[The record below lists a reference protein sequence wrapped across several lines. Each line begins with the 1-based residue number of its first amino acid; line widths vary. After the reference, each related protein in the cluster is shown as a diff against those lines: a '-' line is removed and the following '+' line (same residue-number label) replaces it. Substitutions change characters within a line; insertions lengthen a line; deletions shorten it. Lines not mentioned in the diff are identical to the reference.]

1 MSNGGL
7 VQIASHGTMDL
18 TLTGNPEITF
28 FNIIYRRYT
37 NFGIL
42 LKELPFDNDTVFGTT
57 SIITIPKTGQLLSK
71 LILKINLPYIDFS
84 DINEKIINN
93 ESQKYYSYYD
103 SFIYFLNKLKNIIN
117 NFFSGY
123 TFDGTDYTTDFS
135 NFILSYLNVN
145 DYNNFFISISSF
157 FNDLEDKYSNV
168 LSTYYNA
175 SLFKIVD
182 GQLVFIY
189 EKWDKNQLSYIIFK
203 DTIYENIKILDQLND
218 FLYSKLLTFTDSEST
233 FTISWKDKM
242 ALNLFNKIDLFIGSN
257 KINSLSES
265 YIKNYGELYYKN
277 KNVYNKF
284 SGDTL
289 NFNEYLD
296 SNTVYLV
303 IPFWFNKNYGLSV
316 PLTANYF
323 NPIQIKLHTKPF
335 AECIKINVSNS
346 LNNFSKNELLKNI
359 LEEYYNEYNK
369 LKISMI
375 AEYIFLDNLET
386 KKFAESSHEY
396 LVTQTQQLEFDN
408 LTIKG
413 SYGLDFYHCCKELFW
428 NLVKKFEYDDVFVK
442 DNVPNPEAIY
452 YQIIYNPNVPFN
464 LNLFVSSL
472 VDIYS
477 KTDKSIDIEKVSDVV
492 TFKQYNSSTFL
503 KSEITINGTIFSKE
517 NGNFYRFLQPYIYYN
532 SLSMESNTNVYSFS
546 LSPTEFQPT
555 GSINFGKIPTIC
567 LLTQINPL
575 FKENLD
581 KYKLVVETT
590 NYNILRFIGGVVGL
604 AYTYNY

>member
-1 MSNGGL
+1 MSDGGL

-117 NFFSGY
+117 NFFAGY
-123 TFDGTDYTTDFS
+123 TFDGTDYTMDFS
-135 NFILSYLNVN
+135 NFILSYLNLN

-189 EKWDKNQLSYIIFK
+189 ENWDKNQLNYVIFK

-218 FLYSKLLTFTDSEST
+218 FLYSKLLSFTDSKST

-284 SGDTL
+284 SGDAL
-289 NFNEYLD
+289 NFNDYLD

-303 IPFWFNKNYGLSV
+303 VPFWFNKNYGLSV

-335 AECIKINVSNS
+335 AECIKINASNT

-375 AEYIFLDNLET
+375 AEYVFLDNLET

-442 DNVPNPEAIY
+442 DSVPNPESIY
-452 YQIIYNPNVPFN
+452 YQIIYNPNVLFN

-517 NGNFYRFLQPYIYYN
+517 NGNFYRFLQPYVYYN

-567 LLTQINPL
+567 LLTQINPS